1 VFARPAAGGA
11 GDKIVLGSRAQR
23 RQDPI
28 PWDLLHQTL
37 AISYSLPNNK
47 KIHMTNHLYFLF
59 WKLTIDF

>member
-1 VFARPAAGGA
+1 VFARLAAGGA
-11 GDKIVLGSRAQR
+11 GDKIALGSHAQH

-28 PWDLLHQTL
+28 LWDLLHQPM

-47 KIHMTNHLYFLF
+47 KIHMLNHLYFLF